1 MRIFVI
7 SYELPPIGGGGG
19 RAALDTCRG
28 LAKRGHEVHII
39 TAHMEGLK
47 HHETV
52 DGIEITRVSSLRRR
66 AYIAGILAMMGYVI
80 AGFWAGL
87 RHLRSWRPDVIHTHF
102 AVPSGPV
109 AWLLS
114 RLSGIPY
121 VLTAHLGDIPGGV
134 PQKTSAWFRWVYPL
148 TPPIW
153 RDASQVVA
161 VSEYSRRLAL
171 EHYEVDIKV
180 IPNGIDLNL
189 LDPGT
194 IQVHEPPNITFAG
207 RFMHQKN
214 LITLVRVMAQLKDL
228 DWRFIMLGDGP
239 LRMDI
244 EHEIAKAD
252 LQERF
257 MLTGWVSTDEVTA
270 SFKDSDILFMPSLI
284 EGLPIAGVQALAMG
298 LAIVGSRVGGL
309 IDLVLQG
316 KNGYQYA
323 PDNVEAMQ
331 TGLREL
337 ISKPETLL
345 KFRKRSREHAKRFGI
360 DRVVEDYI
368 QIFEN
373 VISG

>member
-1 MRIFVI
+1 MRILII

-28 LAKRGHEVHII
+28 LVKRGHEVHII
-39 TAHMEGLK
+39 TAHMKGLN

-52 DGIEITRVSSLRRR
+52 DGIQITRVSSLRKR
-66 AYIAGILAMMGYVI
+66 AYIAGFQAMMGYVI

-87 RHLRSWRPDVIHTHF
+87 RHIRRWRPDVIHTHF

-134 PQKTSAWFRWVYPL
+134 PQKTSSWFRWVYPF

-153 RDASQVVA
+153 QDASQVVA
-161 VSEYSRRLAL
+161 VSEYSRQLAQK
-171 EHYEVDIKV
+171 HYAVDIKV

-194 IQVHEPPNITFAG
+194 IQVNEPPKITFAG

-214 LITLVRVMAQLKDL
+214 LITLVRIMAQLKDL

-239 LRMDI
+239 LREDI
-244 EHEIAKAD
+244 EHEIAEAD
-252 LQERF
+252 MRERF
-257 MLTGWVSTDEVTA
+257 RLTGWVSTDEVTD
-270 SFKDSDILFMPSLI
+270 SFKDSDILFMPSMI

-298 LAIVGSRVGGL
+298 LAIVGSQVGGL

-316 KNGYQYA
+316 KNGYLYS
-323 PDNVEAMQ
+323 PDNAEAMQ
-331 TGLREL
+331 TGLAEL
-337 ISKPETLL
+337 LSKPETLL
-345 KFRKRSREHAKRFGI
+345 KFRKQSREHAKSFGI

-368 QIFEN
+368 QIYEN
-373 VISG
+373 VILG